1 MEVTQKIE
9 QLKSRIAEIDEKM
22 KKLAMQKKDCERQIR
37 EYEEQHILSVVK
49 TNGASIETIDSDF
62 ALVRLLKENNLTAQ
76 DIMELLG
83 STSQPQ
89 NPVQQPIQQKP
100 MQYSQS
106 YTQQNYNYGGY
117 INEEDE

>member
-1 MEVTQKIE
+1 MEVKQKIE
-9 QLKSRIAEIDEKM
+9 QLQSRIAEIDEKM
-22 KKLAMQKKDCERQIR
+22 KKLAMQKKDCEKQIK

-83 STSQPQ
+83 TSQSQ
-89 NPVQQPIQQKP
+89 STVQQP

-106 YTQQNYNYGGY
+106 YAQHNYKYGGY
-117 INEEDE
+117 SNEEDE

>member
-83 STSQPQ
+83 SNSQPQ
-89 NPVQQPIQQKP
+89 NTVQQKP

-106 YTQQNYNYGGY
+106 YTQQNYSYGGY
-117 INEEDE
+117 INEINEEDE